1 MSLKINYFIRLQ
13 VSLEEFEAEKIQLV
27 LKILQLHKKIIKNFI
42 ERNRQKKQILV
53 FRFDADIKKNG

>member
-27 LKILQLHKKIIKNFI
+27 LKILQLHKKIMKNFI